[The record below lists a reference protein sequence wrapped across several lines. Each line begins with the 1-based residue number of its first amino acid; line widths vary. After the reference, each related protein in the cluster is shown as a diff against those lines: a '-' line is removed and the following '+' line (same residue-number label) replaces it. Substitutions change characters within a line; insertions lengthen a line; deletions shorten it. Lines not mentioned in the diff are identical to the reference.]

1 MTALP
6 CSTECGKRVRA
17 LPDVG
22 VRVIPELFSSYGPD
36 TAAVAIPAWLDLS
49 AVVAGSF
56 TGILVAK
63 ERSLDLVGYLAL
75 SILCGLGGG
84 LVRDTIMQVGDVYML
99 RSSYAIPVTVIAAI
113 LGFLF
118 SGVLHKFPNLLNWAD
133 IISVGLFVA
142 AGTDKAI
149 VYHLSPWACALMG
162 TVTGVGGGMLR
173 DIFLGDIPKIFKRS
187 NLYALCAVAGSAIYY
202 VLVLILYIN
211 RPWAALACVAIV
223 VALRMWS
230 LKFNVLS
237 PSDVDLTPKATHA
250 ARVVYHRAMA
260 RGEHEGKTYVTRY
273 TTRSDGDDDPHE
285 NRPSRT

>member
-1 MTALP
+1 
-6 CSTECGKRVRA
+6 
-17 LPDVG
+17 
-22 VRVIPELFSSYGPD
+22 
-36 TAAVAIPAWLDLS
+36 
-49 AVVAGSF
+49 
-56 TGILVAK
+56 
-63 ERSLDLVGYLAL
+63 
-75 SILCGLGGG
+75 
-84 LVRDTIMQVGDVYML
+84 
-99 RSSYAIPVTVIAAI
+99 
-113 LGFLF
+113 
-118 SGVLHKFPNLLNWAD
+118 
-133 IISVGLFVA
+133 
-142 AGTDKAI
+142 
-149 VYHLSPWACALMG
+149 MG